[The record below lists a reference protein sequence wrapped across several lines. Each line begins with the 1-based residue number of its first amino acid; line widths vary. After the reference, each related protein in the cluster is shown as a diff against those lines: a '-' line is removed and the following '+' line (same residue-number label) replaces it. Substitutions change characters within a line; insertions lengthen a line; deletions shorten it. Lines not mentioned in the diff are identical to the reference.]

1 MESFNQEPTLKF
13 VQKFNK
19 RQKTLDIESVIKV
32 TTENHKITLEEISN
46 LLKNSMYQLELYDR
60 LCKLQEIMSK
70 PLSQNKDYG
79 MKGVPLKSGGGHDIS
94 SLEKR
99 QQENKKT
106 LRKAPDIPDRPS
118 RSKSKS
124 GESRRSKS
132 REGRRRLPRD
142 DNFGKNHVFS
152 AGNSRSQTPEPF
164 LPSRIPC
171 GIGSPATSPTCNSP
185 FCKTTNLDFDLPEG
199 NHNLVVNKPDRFRSI
214 TAENLMFRFREFVL
228 NYFRTFLNFFE
239 LFSNFSKDEIV
250 RSV

>member
-60 LCKLQEIMSK
+60 MCKLQEIMSK

-79 MKGVPLKSGGGHDIS
+79 MKGVPLKSGGGHDTS

-118 RSKSKS
+118 
-124 GESRRSKS
+124 
-132 REGRRRLPRD
+132 P
-142 DNFGKNHVFS
+142 
-152 AGNSRSQTPEPF
+152 
-164 LPSRIPC
+164 
-171 GIGSPATSPTCNSP
+171 
-185 FCKTTNLDFDLPEG
+185 
-199 NHNLVVNKPDRFRSI
+199 
-214 TAENLMFRFREFVL
+214 
-228 NYFRTFLNFFE
+228 
-239 LFSNFSKDEIV
+239 
-250 RSV
+250 